1 VFAEALAAL
10 CSFGGGHV
18 VVLPGLFVKDG
29 TSVLL
34 AFMFIAHAWGR
45 GVILGVG
52 FYCIYI

>member
-29 TSVLL
+29 TGVLL